1 MKFMWKKGVILSAV
15 SILAGSTILGNVLN
29 DAHVDAVPTTING
42 IQDAVHETADQVLH
56 ASDQGTFSVGGMLMD
71 TDGNVVYT
79 QHNNVVTN
87 DLVFDPTAHG
97 ERQMIDWYYE
107 NKESLDLPEPE
118 KIILVTSLDP
128 CAMCTGSILQAGFA
142 NVVVSANDTY
152 AGINYDKSALF
163 PSLSGTSMQADAQ
176 ASFSYPAVLGS
187 TAKFSREATGVPVSP
202 IFGDNTAI
210 EDQTYALTSTAFDA
224 TLNDVSNKI
233 NTDLPEDQLLDPK
246 TLATTDPIYVALK
259 AAYPHALEYTA
270 PSPNNPDEGLAPYLI
285 EAAEQ
290 DIANG
295 GDGNAVAL
303 LDRFGNLI
311 MVTAGNQ
318 AVSEIQTPFML
329 ATRGYAKLRY
339 NLQMDGVSNATQ
351 YLGHPKYNTFIYA
364 KGPEINPQ
372 GLADFGA
379 FGSTMEGAIPTD
391 RTQFQYGVARAT
403 QAELDAFADGLPPF
417 YSDDDSVNVHIKETA
432 NQDLIAALAAGL
444 PTTIK

>member
-1 MKFMWKKGVILSAV
+1 MRFTWKKGAILSAV
-15 SILAGSTILGNVLN
+15 SILAGSVILGNVLQ
-29 DAHVDAVPTTING
+29 DTHADAVPTTING
-42 IQDAVHETADQVLH
+42 VQDAVYETADQVLH

-71 TDGNVVYT
+71 TDGNVVYV
-79 QHNNVVTN
+79 QHNNVVNN
-87 DLVFDPTAHG
+87 DLTFDPTAHG

-107 NKESLDLPEPE
+107 NKESQNLPEPE
-118 KIILVTSLDP
+118 NIVLVTSLDP
-128 CAMCTGSILQAGFA
+128 CAMCTGSILQAGFS

-163 PSLSGTSMQADAQ
+163 PSLAGTSMQAAAQ
-176 ASFSYPAVLGS
+176 DSFSYPAVLGL
-187 TAKFSREATGVPVSP
+187 TEKFSRKATGAPVSSV
-202 IFGDNTAI
+202 FGENVAI

-224 TLNDVSNKI
+224 TLSDVSAKI
-233 NTDLPEDQLLDPK
+233 NTDLPENELLDPK
-246 TLATTDPIYVALK
+246 TLATTDPIYLALK

-270 PSPNNPDEGLAPYLI
+270 PSPNAPDEGLAPYLI

-303 LDRFGNLI
+303 LDTFGNLI
-311 MVTAGNQ
+311 MALPGNQ

-329 ATRGYAKLRY
+329 TTRGYAKLRY
-339 NLQMDGVSNATQ
+339 DLQMNGVADATK

-364 KGPEINPQ
+364 KGMEINPQ

-391 RTQFQYGVARAT
+391 RTQFQYGVPRAT

-417 YSDDDSVNVHIKETA
+417 YSADDSVNVHIKQTA
-432 NQDLIAALAAGL
+432 NQDLIAALEAGL
-444 PTTIK
+444 PTTSK